1 MAVTVNLIGQGAIGG
16 TVAVWLRGTKGYH
29 LQEVIRRGHD
39 TWQPADL
46 CIDTA
51 GPGALRVF
59 GPRMLRQG
67 PLWTVGAA
75 ALIDPAFRQGMQAA
89 AQSSGHRLRLFTP
102 WITGPGLAPQS
113 QATRLHITQS
123 APNLS
128 PTSGLLFEGPLA
140 MAAPRFPD
148 HLNTATAAA
157 LTGPGVGAT
166 TIRVI
171 SNAEV
176 NAPHRIS
183 ARFDMPGCQITTEVT
198 FGSGGMHPVAAAIIA
213 ALERRGDW
221 LTFG

>member
-16 TVAVWLRGTKGYH
+16 TVADWLRGTKGYH

-51 GPGALRVF
+51 GPDALRAF
-59 GPRMLRQG
+59 GLRMLRQG

-75 ALIDPAFRQGMQAA
+75 ALIDPVFRQQMQAV
-89 AQSSGHRLRLFTP
+89 AQSSGHHLRLFTP

-113 QATRLHITQS
+113 QAIRLHITQS
-123 APNLS
+123 APNLG
-128 PTSGLLFEGPLA
+128 PTPGLLFEGPLA

-157 LTGPGVGAT
+157 LTGPGVEAT
-166 TIRVI
+166 TIRLI
-171 SNAEV
+171 SNAEE
-176 NAPHRIS
+176 NAPHRITS
-183 ARFDMPGCQITTEVT
+183 RFDMPGCQITTEVA
-198 FGSGGMHPVAAAIIA
+198 FGNDGMHPVAAAIIA
-213 ALERRGDW
+213 ALERWGHW
-221 LTFG
+221 LSFG